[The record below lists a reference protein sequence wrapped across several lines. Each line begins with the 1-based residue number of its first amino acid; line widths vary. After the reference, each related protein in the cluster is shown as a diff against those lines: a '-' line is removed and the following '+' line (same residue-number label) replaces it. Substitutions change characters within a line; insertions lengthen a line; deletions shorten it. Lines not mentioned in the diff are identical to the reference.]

1 LVLAHLEPP
10 ATLAQAGRA
19 MTEVARTVGAV
30 DVEPTLPLGHLRV
43 PQDAVWGVSAGLVLG
58 VVLALA
64 LPGWFKVL
72 GSVVLLLQ
80 VSITLLRSERVSGWK
95 LVAAWA
101 IRGRLP
107 NKIDAGGRYKE
118 SSQLLPGGI
127 RQVLSSRKVVESG
140 QFAIPEGALAVGD
153 GFIRSRD
160 RGCMAVFRY
169 TPPSDHWGA
178 EAHARWA
185 KQFVNALRQAGGSV
199 QLWTRIRK
207 LDAEAL
213 RAEQAKAISEAVRQS
228 RSPVP
233 ATMVEA
239 ELKHVEDLA
248 HEMVVVDHFLV
259 IHPHRDGLWLPRWT
273 NPGQASQEEA
283 DEIARQILRSFSGS
297 GLRLWRA
304 TRAEIESALAVGIN
318 GGQEAFADY
327 SRGGVS
333 VAEGERRMI
342 ALSRPPRQMLPGS
355 LMESCGT
362 RLGAQTVVIT
372 TRLAPVPEHE
382 AVLELKKV
390 ARDYNDTVRSGKT
403 DEVEQIAAE
412 TAVADAKAMV
422 QEIFLERATS
432 WRWQTLIEFT
442 APADDADSLTKKLVT
457 ELMEAQWRPQV
468 LRLWPLHTH
477 AAMSLG
483 GGALKRFQH
492 LMPSLATAF
501 SLPVMGVPFSNPSA
515 PLLGRN
521 ELTGTPVSLD
531 LTREHSGQP
540 GSAAN
545 RNMSLVGPTGS
556 GKTTTL
562 GVVMA
567 GLASRGQGLL
577 VLDYASEMGHLI
589 RAYGGESVELADRA
603 LNPFGVAGPQMSLEQ
618 RELLKE
624 AIGILGADNLPSGRR
639 GLRPEEESWL
649 SEVLDWFVSTWTSEH
664 SSPPL
669 LEDFISMV
677 NAERRRPG
685 HHLPVIGEDTANN
698 LMLRLKTWTQGRK
711 GLTFNRPSNLDL
723 SGQRLL
729 CLGMRRLRS
738 SVSTDNLWGPI
749 AIVMSAFYQE
759 LTKYGPN
766 DGWRGGRGYTMH
778 LVVDEA
784 HLAFDD
790 AMLGP
795 ALERYSREVRKF
807 GGSVIGASQALEDY
821 LRIRYSRVFLEN
833 CGTKLFLGVA
843 SNTRAEVQRVAG
855 LEDWEMDF
863 LVRRAERGFGMLI
876 AGHERSLTQVA
887 PHAEVL
893 RKLMEAE
900 HLSEVA

>member
-1 LVLAHLEPP
+1 
-10 ATLAQAGRA
+10 
-19 MTEVARTVGAV
+19 MTELARTVGAV
-30 DVEPTLPLGHLRV
+30 DVEPTLPLGRLRV
-43 PQDAVWGVSAGLVLG
+43 PQDAVWGVSGGLVAGVALTLLLADWLKLLG
-58 VVLALA
+58 PL
-64 LPGWFKVL
+64 
-72 GSVVLLLQ
+72 VLLVQ
-80 VSITLLRSERVSGWK
+80 VSITLYRTERVSGWK
-95 LVAAWA
+95 LVAARA
-101 IRGRLP
+101 LRGRLP
-107 NKIDAGGRYKE
+107 NKLEAGGRYKE
-118 SSQLLPGGI
+118 RSRLLPGGI
-127 RQVLSSRKVVESG
+127 RQVLASRRVTEPSSFAVPERVVV
-140 QFAIPEGALAVGD
+140 AAEGMVK
-153 GFIRSRD
+153 SHD
-160 RGCMAVFRY
+160 RGFMAVFRY

-178 EAHARWA
+178 EAHGRWA
-185 KQFVNALRQAGGSV
+185 KQFVNALRQVGGSA
-199 QLWTRIRK
+199 QLWTRVRR
-207 LDAEAL
+207 LDAGTL

-233 ATMVEA
+233 AAMVEA
-239 ELKHVEDLA
+239 ELRHVEDLA
-248 HEMVVVDHFLV
+248 QEMVVVDHYLV
-259 IHPHRDGLWLPRWT
+259 VHPSREGLWEPRWSS
-273 NPGQASQEEA
+273 PPRASQEEA
-283 DEIARQILRSFSGS
+283 EKIAQVALRAFVRS
-297 GLRLWRA
+297 GLRLSPA
-304 TRAEIESALAVGIN
+304 TRSEIESAVAVGIN
-318 GGQEAFADY
+318 GGQEAYANY
-327 SRGGVS
+327 ERGGVT
-333 VAEGERRMI
+333 VAEGERRMV
-342 ALSRPPRQMLPGS
+342 ALSRPPRQVLPGS
-355 LMESCGT
+355 LMEACGT
-362 RLGAQTVVIT
+362 RLGAQTVMIT

-382 AVLELKKV
+382 AVMHLKKV
-390 ARDYNDTVRSGKT
+390 ARDYADSARSTRG
-403 DEVEQIAAE
+403 DEVEQSAAE
-412 TAVADAKAMV
+412 TAIADARAMAH
-422 QEIFLERATS
+422 EIFRERATS

-442 APADDADSLTKKLVT
+442 CPADDDADAMTKKLVT
-457 ELMEAQWRPQV
+457 ELTEAQWKPQP

-477 AAMSLG
+477 ASMSLG
-483 GGALKRFQH
+483 GGALKRFRH

-501 SLPVMGVPFSNPSA
+501 SLPVMGVPFSNPAA

-567 GLASRGQGLL
+567 GLASRGQGVL
-577 VLDYASEMGHLI
+577 VLDYASEMGQLI
-589 RAYGGESVELADRA
+589 KAYGGESVELADRA
-603 LNPFGVAGPQMSLEQ
+603 LNPFGVVGPRMSLEQ

-624 AIGILGADNLPSGRR
+624 AIGILAADNLASGRR

-649 SEVLDWFVSTWTSEH
+649 SEVLDWFINRWTGDRH
-664 SSPPL
+664 PAPPL
-669 LEDFISMV
+669 LDDFISMV
-677 NAERRRPG
+677 NLERHRDA
-685 HHLPVIGEDTANN
+685 HQLPVIGAETANN

-711 GLTFNRPSNLDL
+711 GLTFNRTSDLNL

-766 DGWRGGRGYTMH
+766 DGWRRGRGYTMH

-833 CGTKLFLGVA
+833 CGTKLFLGVTA
-843 SNTRAEVQRVAG
+843 SARGEVQRVAG
-855 LEDWEMDF
+855 LEDREMDF
-863 LVRRAERGFGMLI
+863 LVQRAERGFGMLI
-876 AGHERSLTQVA
+876 AGQERSLTQVA
-887 PHAEVL
+887 PHEQVI

-900 HLSEVA
+900 QVVEVA